1 MAKIDLIID
10 SNERGVLCEAV
21 NRRAKSAG
29 LTVVRQALVVGD
41 YKLGGALV
49 EAKSVT
55 DFFQSMF
62 SGHLQK
68 QLDNMDANVE
78 RFFLVVHGTLS
89 KHATF
94 MRNQFNSNIPISQ
107 LQETFTG
114 YMARIM
120 ADFDCQ
126 VFFTTN
132 TSEAAQFIVKL
143 HDKLHKPA
151 SRHGAQT
158 IRRVGSNDLR
168 LDMIMTIPG
177 IGLEIAERILEK
189 CGSIEEMCFPES
201 LKKIKGLGEVR
212 RKLIIKVLTSEEE
225 VRQERRVRK

>member
-89 KHATF
+89 KHANF

-120 ADFDCQ
+120 ADFDFQ

-168 LDMIMTIPG
+168 LDIIMTIPG